1 MREELSNNFIQ
12 GHNNYPRSAVDAL
25 RYCINYRNSM
35 TSDFRESRSLS
46 FIQGGNEQNK
56 TNKYKKEQ
64 VARENKNKKNKKCL
78 LCNKPG
84 HFANECKYK
93 DQIDQAQGPYTNLE
107 VNRGRLVCKMST
119 LCPQGEGVHQF
130 LHAVVMESLHS
141 FSFSYILDL

>member
-1 MREELSNNFIQ
+1 M
-12 GHNNYPRSAVDAL
+12 RSAD
-25 RYCINYRNSM
+25 
-35 TSDFRESRSLS
+35 TFTTTKESWDISKLKS
-46 FIQGGNEQNK
+46 TKQS
-56 TNKYKKEQ
+56 
-64 VARENKNKKNKKCL
+64 
-78 LCNKPG
+78 
-84 HFANECKYK
+84 KYK